1 MKKAF
6 LVFVKVAATAA
17 IIAGGGYYYWQ
28 HGGDAGT
35 DGGAGSAPEKRSVP
49 VSLTPAAVK
58 DFEDLAAVQ
67 GNVRA
72 KNFAMVSPVIGGP
85 LQALHVNEGDSV
97 KAGETLLF
105 EVDSINLRNALDVRR
120 QDLAVAVNGRR
131 EKEARLEQV
140 QADFHKAEVDLR
152 RYELLYEDNVV
163 PVDTLELQQSRYKQT
178 KAMLSLAQTLVQL
191 GREQEQQAAIAVEI
205 AQKNLDDAATVAPI
219 SGVVTMKLVEVGEM
233 ASAGHPVLR
242 IEDPSELEVTAFLPA
257 EHFGRVAEGATKARI
272 RVYGVDAGE
281 LPVTYRSPAISP
293 KLRSFE
299 VRCAL
304 PGPPEG
310 VATGA
315 IAEMAVILESRTG
328 VAVPS
333 RAVVTRGG
341 KSVVYTV
348 ENGMARGVEAATGL
362 ENGGWSEIVSGGVAE
377 GAPVITMGQTLV
389 EDGTP
394 VSIQDGAK

>member
-1 MKKAF
+1 MKKAI
-6 LVFVKVAATAA
+6 LAFVKFAAAAALVAA
-17 IIAGGGYYYWQ
+17 GGYYYAR
-28 HGGDAGT
+28 GGGAGT
-35 DGGAGSAPEKRSVP
+35 DDGAGSAPEKRSVP
-49 VSLTPAAVK
+49 VSLTPAAVMT
-58 DFEDLAAVQ
+58 FEDLAAVQ

-85 LQALHVNEGDSV
+85 LQALHVNEGDFV

-105 EVDSINLRNALDVRR
+105 EVDSINLRNAFEVRR
-120 QDLAVAVNGRR
+120 QDLAVAANGRR

-178 KAMLSLAQTLVQL
+178 RAMLDLAHTLVQL
-191 GREQEQQAAIAVEI
+191 GRDQEQQAAIAVEI
-205 AQKNLDDAATVAPI
+205 ARKNLNDAATIAPI

-233 ASAGHPVLR
+233 ASAGHPVVR

-257 EHFGRVAEGATKARI
+257 EHFGRVSEGVTSARI

-281 LPVTYRSPAISP
+281 LPVTYRSPAINP

-315 IAEMAVILESRTG
+315 IAEMAVILASRSG
-328 VAVPS
+328 AAVPS

-348 ENGMARGVEAATGL
+348 ENGAARAVEVVTGL
-362 ENGGWSEIVSGGVAE
+362 ENAGWSEIVSGGVAE

-394 VSIQDGAK
+394 VSIQNGEK